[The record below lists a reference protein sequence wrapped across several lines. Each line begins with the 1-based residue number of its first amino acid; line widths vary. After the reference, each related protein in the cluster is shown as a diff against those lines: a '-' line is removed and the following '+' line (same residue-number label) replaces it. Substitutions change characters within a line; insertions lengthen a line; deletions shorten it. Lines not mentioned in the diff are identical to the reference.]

1 MIFNPVVAS
10 GGAGSSAWKE
20 VDRGYVAEHAHDQLS
35 SFLVAVF
42 TTDIPNQPLIIP
54 AGGLFGIGNLNGE
67 ASACV
72 QGSITTEEGLIKI
85 YYVYSLGTTAGIS
98 TDPNGYDII
107 LALDL
112 YDSSGSDDI
121 IPEGWSIKYY
131 IYEE

>member
-1 MIFNPVVAS
+1 MIFNPVVSS
-10 GGAGSSAWKE
+10 GGAGGSAWKE
-20 VDRGYVAEHAHDQLS
+20 VDRGYIAEHYQDQNAN
-35 SFLVAVF
+35 FLVAVF

-54 AGGLFGIGNLNGE
+54 AGDLFGIGNLNGE

-72 QGSITTEEGLIKI
+72 QGSMTSELAKI
-85 YYVYSLGTTAGIS
+85 YYVYSLGVTAGIS
-98 TDPNGYDII
+98 TDPNGHDII

-131 IYEE
+131 IYGE